1 MSKDNDEAEFEVVE
15 TTLELARKAIKRTL
29 RDMRSGEHRKAFQAI
44 KAERRKEA
52 VDRAIAIGVQIRTLR
67 AELDVIFEVDAATKK
82 S

>member
-29 RDMRSGEHRKAFQAI
+29 RDMRSGERRKAFQAV

-52 VDRAIAIGVQIRTLR
+52 VDRAVAIGVQIRTLR